1 MRFVVTRRFEL
12 AYRSLPETLRRKT
25 DKALRLLAENP
36 RHPSLRLKKALCLG
50 TKSESRSMSAPG
62 IWEARVDRG
71 CRLTLGIR
79 SDAFLLRNV
88 GKHDPTLDNP

>member
-1 MRFVVTRRFEL
+1 MKFIVTQRFEE
-12 AYRSLPETLRRKT
+12 AYRSLPETLQRKT
-25 DKALRLLAENP
+25 EKALRLLAENP
-36 RHPSLRLKKALCLG
+36 RHPSLRLKKIQGAQ
-50 TKSESRSMSAPG
+50 G

-71 CRLTLGIR
+71 CRMTLEIQ

>member
-1 MRFVVTRRFEL
+1 MRFIVTRRFEL

-36 RHPSLRLKKALCLG
+36 RHPSLRLKKIKG
-50 TKSESRSMSAPG
+50 APG

-71 CRLTLGIR
+71 CRLTLEVR

-88 GKHDPTLDNP
+88 GKHDRILDSP

>member
-1 MRFVVTRRFEL
+1 MRFIVTRRFEL

-36 RHPSLRLKKALCLG
+36 RHPSLRLKKIQ
-50 TKSESRSMSAPG
+50 SAPG

-71 CRLTLGIR
+71 CRLTLEIR

-88 GKHDPTLDNP
+88 GKHDRTLDSP